1 VFPKQGK
8 RLAPLVCALLLS
20 VIVALTVGVGA
31 AVAQTEETT
40 TTTEA
45 PTTTTTESTTTTT
58 APCGY
63 SEDTPCVVALGSRE
77 TTVYV
82 VAFLGIFSGAG
93 LAVLIAWTMRYVKG
107 VESK

>member
-1 VFPKQGK
+1 VLPKQGK
-8 RLAPLVCALLLS
+8 RRLAPLVVALLLS
-20 VIVALTVGVGA
+20 VTVALTVGVGA

-40 TTTEA
+40 TTVA

-63 SEDTPCVVALGSRE
+63 SEATPCIVALGSWDA
-77 TTVYV
+77 TVLLYSMGGV
-82 VAFLGIFSGAG
+82 LAGGG
-93 LAVLIAWTMRYVKG
+93 LAVLILWTMRFVKG